1 MCIAGNAL
9 FFLGPFMAPISPIA
23 VPDLPPEV
31 QKVLDEFVLS
41 AKEAFSDQV
50 CSLVLFGSAAEGKLR
65 PASDV
70 NLLVVI
76 SAFEQSRADRLRQPL
91 RIAESAVQLRPM
103 FLLREEV
110 AVASRVFAPKFA
122 DIVRRRVILFGDDP
136 FASLSI
142 PRDAEI
148 RQLNQ
153 QSLNLTLR
161 LRAAYVS
168 RSLREEQLTRF
179 IAGTLGPLRTL
190 SAALLE
196 LESRSSMSPQAAFE
210 CLGAELELPQ
220 WPDTLALLAAAHES
234 RLLPAGSAAQVLF
247 QLLEFLRGATLRV
260 EALSSEVRR
269 ESV

>member
-1 MCIAGNAL
+1 
-9 FFLGPFMAPISPIA
+9 MAPISPIA

-41 AKEAFSDQV
+41 AKEAFSDQL

-76 SAFEQSRADRLRQPL
+76 STFEQSRADRLRQPL
-91 RIAESAVQLRPM
+91 RVAESAVQLRPM

-122 DIVRRRVILFGDDP
+122 DIIRRRVILFGNDP

-142 PRDAEI
+142 PRDEI

-161 LRAAYVS
+161 LRAAYVG

-196 LESRSSMSPQAAFE
+196 LESRSRMSPQAAFE
-210 CLGAELELPQ
+210 CLGAELKLPH
-220 WPDTLALLAAAHES
+220 WPDTLARLAAAHES

>member
-1 MCIAGNAL
+1 
-9 FFLGPFMAPISPIA
+9 MAPISPVA

-31 QKVLDEFVLS
+31 QKVLDEFVF
-41 AKEAFSDQV
+41 AARQAFSEQLT
-50 CSLVLFGSAAEGKLR
+50 SIVLFGSAAEGKLR

-70 NLLVVI
+70 NLLI
-76 SAFEQSRADRLRQPL
+76 ILSAFEQGRADHLRQPL

-122 DIVRRRVILFGDDP
+122 DISRRSVILYGEDP
-136 FASLSI
+136 FAELSI

-148 RQLNQ
+148 RQLRQ
-153 QSLNLTLR
+153 QCLNLTLR
-161 LRAAYVS
+161 LRAAYVG

-179 IAGTLGPLRTL
+179 ISGTLGPLRAL

-196 LESRSSMSPQAAFE
+196 LESRPGMPPQAAFE
-210 CLGAELELPQ
+210 CLGEELKLSQ
-220 WPDTLALLAAAHES
+220 WPETLALLAAAHEN
-234 RLLPAGSAAQVLF
+234 RLLTAGSAAQVLF

>member
-1 MCIAGNAL
+1 
-9 FFLGPFMAPISPIA
+9 MAPISPLA

-31 QKVLDEFVLS
+31 QKVLDEFVL
-41 AKEAFSDQV
+41 ATRQAFSDQLI
-50 CSLVLFGSAAEGKLR
+50 SIVLFGSAAEGKLR

-70 NLLVVI
+70 NLLI
-76 SAFEQSRADRLRQPL
+76 ILSAFEQGRADHLRQPL

-103 FLLREEV
+103 LLLREEV
-110 AVASRVFAPKFA
+110 SLASRAFAPKFA
-122 DIVRRRVILFGDDP
+122 DIIRRRVILFGGDP
-136 FASLSI
+136 FGSLSI

-153 QSLNLTLR
+153 QSLNLILR
-161 LRAAYVS
+161 LRAAYVG

-179 IAGTLGPLRTL
+179 IADTLGPLRAL

-196 LESRSSMSPQAAFE
+196 LESRPRMPSQAAFE
-210 CLGAELELPQ
+210 CLGAELKLPQ
-220 WPDTLALLAAAHES
+220 WSDTLALLAAAHES

>member
-9 FFLGPFMAPISPIA
+9 FFLGPFMAPIGALA
-23 VPDLPPEV
+23 VPHLPPEV

-41 AKEAFSDQV
+41 AKEAFSDQA

-76 SAFEQSRADRLRQPL
+76 STFEQSHADRLRQPL
-91 RIAESAVQLRPM
+91 RVAESAVQLRPM
-103 FLLREEV
+103 FLLRDEV

-122 DIVRRRVILFGDDP
+122 DIIRRRVILFGDDP

-190 SAALLE
+190 SAAILE

-210 CLGAELELPQ
+210 RLGAELKLPQ
-220 WPDTLALLAAAHES
+220 WLDTLALLAAAHES

-247 QLLEFLRGATLRV
+247 QLLEFLRGTTVRV